1 MVTKRKTAA
10 RKTTGRRTT
19 TNPRAAGVGYKVYM
33 KVVNGPF
40 KTVAEAKKASA
51 IFTKNKRVDVS
62 DFRTLKTGVFYDTKV
77 GWAFSDAKGKN
88 TAVGKLG
95 AYVKK
100 SGIPANR
107 VRVTTEKV

>member
-1 MVTKRKTAA
+1 MVTKTRETAARKTTG

-51 IFTKNKRVDVS
+51 IFDKNKRVDVS
-62 DFRTLKTGVFYDTKV
+62 NTRKLKKIGRAHV
-77 GWAFSDAKGKN
+77 
-88 TAVGKLG
+88 
-95 AYVKK
+95 
-100 SGIPANR
+100 
-107 VRVTTEKV
+107 